1 LWLQPNPFLYNYSN
15 RWLEFWRGG
24 GIGLSFR
31 RNFGPEEI
39 LEWEELERE
48 LEQVSLSDRE
58 DSISWVLSPN
68 GQFSTSS
75 LYKHCSFSGV
85 VDVRMEEL
93 WSSKLPLKIKNF
105 LWLVFRERIQT
116 VDNLKKKR
124 WKGEEK
130 CMFCLECESVD
141 HLLFGCYLAV
151 YVLGWDAI
159 PRSVK
164 DFVENFMLLRGDKH
178 NGKLIF
184 MFRAIS

>member
-1 LWLQPNPFLYNYSN
+1 
-15 RWLEFWRGG
+15 
-24 GIGLSFR
+24 
-31 RNFGPEEI
+31 

-58 DSISWVLSPN
+58 DSINWVLSPN

-130 CMFCLECESVD
+130 CMFCLECEFVD

-151 YVLGWDAI
+151 YVWAMVRDVLGWDAI